1 MELDRPEILARL
13 KQRDPDALALVFDS
27 FANKIYP
34 LALGILNDE
43 QQADGVVQDTFL
55 KLIKHID
62 SFEGKSK
69 LGTWLYRIAYNEAQQ
84 RIRRAKPHL
93 DFNHI
98 VEDDLLPACLVDWQ
112 SIPESQSHGSEA
124 LQEMQNA
131 VDNLSEA
138 LRAVFILRDVE
149 EVSTQETATILNISE
164 SAVKVRL
171 HRARLILREK
181 LSTYFME
188 YDAT

>member
-27 FANKIYP
+27 FANKIYR

-98 VEDDLLPACLVDWQ
+98 AEDDLLPACLVDWQ
-112 SIPESQSHGSEA
+112 SIPESQLHGSEA
-124 LQEMQNA
+124 LQEMQEA
-131 VDNLSEA
+131 VNKLSEA